1 MSTLQ
6 NETLEAKLLS
16 SMMMDGEECMMAL
29 AVIPNSEVFYS
40 YEHRCIFDSI
50 RRLNEQKIK
59 TEVEAVVH
67 DLKSHGTF
75 EAAGGTKKLFSV
87 LSSPST
93 FGMAETNSRIL
104 IEHYIRRKAIE
115 LGQQLIQKASQDEAD
130 VFEQIAF
137 LQTQAEKL
145 IESSVGGGEQSFDA
159 IMEETEKKWLKGTPD
174 GLSGYSTGIPS
185 LDKMCGGLTP
195 GELTIVGARP
205 GQGKTALV
213 VSLIRNLSLQNIPC
227 GIFSLEM
234 SRHELAQRLASQES
248 NVFAFK
254 IKGGVLSN
262 EEKETLRSARNR
274 MQKWNIRI
282 FDEGEMNLRKLRAR
296 AIVWQRRYG
305 MKVLFVDYLQL
316 MSGMDSKRQNRENE
330 ISEISRGLK
339 ILARELNIPVV
350 ALSQLSHRVEERS
363 DKMPMLSDLRESGA
377 IEQDADVVWFLMRPA
392 YYKMQGDVE
401 INGNKYNLEDV
412 CIIDQAKMRSGNTG
426 QIPVRFDGPLMKM
439 KPYDTSSPDINNF
452 F

>member
-1 MSTLQ
+1 MNTLHDSA
-6 NETLEAKLLS
+6 LEAKVLG
-16 SMMMDGEECMMAL
+16 SMMMDPEDLILGL
-29 AVIPNSEVFYS
+29 AAINTSEVFYEF
-40 YEHRCIFDSI
+40 EHRTIYESL
-50 RRLNEQKIK
+50 RRLSEQKIK
-59 TEVEAVVH
+59 TEIDAVVH
-67 DLKSHGTF
+67 DLKTNGTF
-75 EAAGGTKKLFSV
+75 EAVGGTKKLAK
-87 LSSPST
+87 LMSSIST
-93 FGMAETNSRIL
+93 IGQVEINSRIL
-104 IEHYIRRKAIE
+104 IEYYIRRKAIE
-115 LGQQLIQKASQDEAD
+115 LGQQLIQKASQNEVD
-130 VFEQIAF
+130 VFEQIAS
-137 LQTQAEKL
+137 LQTQTEKL
-145 IESSVGGGEQSFDA
+145 IESSVGGVEESFDA
-159 IMEETEKKWLKGTPD
+159 IINETEKKWLRGTPD
-174 GLSGYSTGIPS
+174 GLSGYATGIPE
-185 LDKMCGGLTP
+185 LDRMCGGLTP

-213 VSLIRNLSLQNIPC
+213 VSLIRNLSIQNIPC

-234 SRHELAQRLASQES
+234 SRYELAQRLASQES

-254 IKGGVLSN
+254 IKGGQLSN
-262 EEKETLRSARNR
+262 EDKETLRQARLR
-274 MQKWNIRI
+274 MAKWNIRI

-350 ALSQLSHRVEERS
+350 ALSQLSRRVEERS

-392 YYKMQGDVE
+392 YYKMQGDVD
-401 INGNKYNLEDV
+401 INGQKYNLEDV

-439 KPYDTSSPDINNF
+439 KPYDNSSPEISNF

>member
-1 MSTLQ
+1 MNTLHD
-6 NETLEAKLLS
+6 TSLEGKLLA
-16 SMMMDGEECMMAL
+16 SMMIDSEDLMLGL
-29 AVIPNSEVFYS
+29 AAINTSEVFYE
-40 YEHRCIFDSI
+40 YEHRAIFESL
-50 RRLNEQKIK
+50 RRLNEQKVK
-59 TEVEAVVH
+59 TETDAIVH
-67 DLKSHGTF
+67 DMKSHGTF
-75 EAAGGTKKLFSV
+75 EAAGGAKKLIKV
-87 LSSPST
+87 LASPSAL
-93 FGMAETNSRIL
+93 GQAEKNSHIL
-104 IEHYIRRKAIE
+104 IEYYIRRKAIE
-115 LGQQLIQKASQDEAD
+115 LGQQLIQKASQNEVD
-130 VFEQIAF
+130 VFEQIAS

-145 IESSVGGGEQSFDA
+145 IESSVGGVEESFDS
-159 IMEETEKKWLKGTPD
+159 IILETEKKWLKGSPD
-174 GLSGYSTGIPS
+174 GLSGYSTGIPE

-213 VSLIRNLSLQNIPC
+213 VSLIRNLCHQNIPC

-254 IKGGVLSN
+254 IKGGVLSS

-296 AIVWQRRYG
+296 AIMWQRRYG

-350 ALSQLSHRVEERS
+350 ALSQLSRRVEERS

-439 KPYDTSSPDINNF
+439 KPYDTSSPDISNF